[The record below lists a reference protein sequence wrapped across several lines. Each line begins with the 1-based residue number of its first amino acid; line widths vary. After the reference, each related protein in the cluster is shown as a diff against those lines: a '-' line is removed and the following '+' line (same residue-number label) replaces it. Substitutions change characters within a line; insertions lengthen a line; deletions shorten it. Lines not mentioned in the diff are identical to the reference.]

1 MEKEFDF
8 KYREN
13 GYFNESDTYLVQTH
27 NTVHEAK
34 ATFEKGFWWFNN
46 HWKATSVECVNL
58 TKFENQQFFNQ
69 QKEKKLGRLLK
80 FNYFCKYKI

>member
-13 GYFNESDTYLVQTH
+13 GYFNEGDTYLVQTH

-34 ATFEKGFWWFNN
+34 ATFEKGFGGLIITG
-46 HWKATSVECVNL
+46 KQQVLSV
-58 TKFENQQFFNQ
+58 
-69 QKEKKLGRLLK
+69 
-80 FNYFCKYKI
+80 

>member
-13 GYFNESDTYLVQTH
+13 GYFNENDTYLVKTH
-27 NTVHEAK
+27 GTLLHQAK

-58 TKFENQQFFNQ
+58 TKFEND
-69 QKEKKLGRLLK
+69 
-80 FNYFCKYKI
+80 

>member
-58 TKFENQQFFNQ
+58 TKFENQQ
-69 QKEKKLGRLLK
+69 KKKKLGRLLK

>member
-13 GYFNESDTYLVQTH
+13 GYFNENDTYLVSTH
-27 NTVHEAK
+27 GTSHQVK

-46 HWKATSVECVNL
+46 HWKALSVECLNL
-58 TKFENQQFFNQ
+58 TKFEDD
-69 QKEKKLGRLLK
+69 
-80 FNYFCKYKI
+80 